1 MIDNQEKTLV
11 CLRLLR
17 KALFLVRTLKP
28 KVLAL
33 LNQANS
39 PAQAGCMGAG
49 ISASKVRLSNT
60 CIPRRTAA
68 MRRRSV
74 RSTANRGAIS
84 PYQRCLILRGS
95 EKCTC
100 FGYIGLLWA
109 VSSSLHATWFMKSNW
124 SFNFTNG
131 RCWSKLRLLLLAAS
145 SREQPNIFVKPNT
158 SAKYNVSIQ
167 T

>member
-1 MIDNQEKTLV
+1 MVLSYLGDYDNDDYFIFHFIFLVDSCTNFFLTLNYDQEKTLV

-39 PAQAGCMGAG
+39 PAAACGRGFRLQKC
-49 ISASKVRLSNT
+49 ASLIHAYR
-60 CIPRRTAA
+60 AA
-68 MRRRSV
+68 TPPCAAVAV

-95 EKCTC
+95 EKCT
-100 FGYIGLLWA
+100 
-109 VSSSLHATWFMKSNW
+109 
-124 SFNFTNG
+124 
-131 RCWSKLRLLLLAAS
+131 
-145 SREQPNIFVKPNT
+145 
-158 SAKYNVSIQ
+158 
-167 T
+167 

>member
-1 MIDNQEKTLV
+1 MMDQEKTLV

-39 PAQAGCMGAG
+39 PAAGCMGAG

-68 MRRRSV
+68 MRRRRSV
-74 RSTANRGAIS
+74 QRQIAAPFPHISAALFCADPKNVHALAI
-84 PYQRCLILRGS
+84 LA
-95 EKCTC
+95 C
-100 FGYIGLLWA
+100 FGL
-109 VSSSLHATWFMKSNW
+109 
-124 SFNFTNG
+124 
-131 RCWSKLRLLLLAAS
+131 
-145 SREQPNIFVKPNT
+145 
-158 SAKYNVSIQ
+158 
-167 T
+167 